1 LSGGSWRFLCR
12 FGSWLPALESDPA
25 FGYAPDIKMAI
36 AEYDAIV
43 LGGGPGGYVCAI
55 RLAQLGQKTLCI
67 EEEEYGG
74 VCLNWGCIP
83 SKALIANA
91 HFVEKSKHIADH
103 GIAVSGVNV
112 DVGKMQTWKNGI
124 VKKLTGGVRGLLKSN
139 GATIL
144 EGRGKLVSKN
154 TVEVTLKA
162 GGTEQVIAKKAI
174 VIATGSATIQV
185 PGFEF
190 DGKRIIGAREAVSLP
205 QVPKRLVVV
214 GGGVIGL
221 ELGMTYQ
228 SFGSALTVVE
238 LTNSLLPGIDPD
250 CVKVV
255 EKTLSKRGASVLKGA
270 KAEKYETLPDG
281 SVALTVSIDGKS
293 QKLECDVVL
302 VAVGM
307 KPRSKGIGLEEVGV
321 TIDQRGFVPTNELC
335 ETNVKGIYAIGDVS
349 GAPMLAHKASKEGEV
364 CAEVIA
370 GHHAGKDWVTVP
382 GIVFTDPEVA
392 TAGLTELQAKEQGIA
407 VKVGKFPFAAL
418 GRAMSIGETDG
429 FVKVVTDTKTGR
441 VVGIHIVG
449 PNASDL
455 ISEAALAL
463 ETVATAEDLALT
475 VHPHPTLGEALM
487 EAAAASIG
495 KSIHM
500 LNR

>member
-1 LSGGSWRFLCR
+1 
-12 FGSWLPALESDPA
+12 
-25 FGYAPDIKMAI
+25 MAQT
-36 AEYDAIV
+36 EYDAIV

-91 HFVEKSKHIADH
+91 HYVEKSKHIADH
-103 GIAVSGVNV
+103 GIAVSGVSV

-124 VKKLTGGVRGLLKSN
+124 VKKLTSGVRGLLKSN
-139 GATIL
+139 GATVMD
-144 EGRGKLVSKN
+144 GRGKLVAKD
-154 TVEVTLKA
+154 TIEVTLKG
-162 GGTEQVIAKKAI
+162 GGTERVKAKKGI

-190 DGKRIIGAREAVSLP
+190 DGKRVIGAREAVSL
-205 QVPKRLVVV
+205 QQIPKRLVVV

-221 ELGMTYQ
+221 ELGMVYQ
-228 SFGSALTVVE
+228 SFGAQLTVVE
-238 LTNSLLPGIDPD
+238 LTNTLLPGIDPD

-255 EKTLSKRGASVLKGA
+255 EKTLSKRGATVLKGA
-270 KAEKYETLPDG
+270 RAEKYEALPDG
-281 SVALTVSIDGKS
+281 SLAVHVSAEGKT
-293 QKLECDVVL
+293 QKIECDVVL

-307 KPRSKGIGLEEVGV
+307 KPRSKGIGLEEIGV
-321 TIDQRGFVPTNELC
+321 KIDQRGFVPTNEFC
-335 ETNVKGIYAIGDVS
+335 ETNVKGVYAIGDVS

-392 TAGLTELQAKEQGIA
+392 TVGITEAQAKEQGITA
-407 VKVGKFPFAAL
+407 KTGKFPFSAL

-429 FVKVVTDTKTGR
+429 FVKVVTDTKSGR
-441 VVGIHIVG
+441 VLGIHIVG

-475 VHPHPTLGEALM
+475 IHPHPTLGESLM
-487 EAAAASIG
+487 EAAAASVG
-495 KSIHM
+495 KAIHM

>member
-1 LSGGSWRFLCR
+1 MDQF
-12 FGSWLPALESDPA
+12 
-25 FGYAPDIKMAI
+25 
-36 AEYDAIV
+36 DAIV

-55 RLAQLGQKTLCI
+55 RLGQLGLKVACI

-91 HFVEKSKHIADH
+91 HFVEKSRHIADS
-103 GIAVSGVNV
+103 GITVGDLKVDVEKMQIWKGGVVKKMTSGV
-112 DVGKMQTWKNGI
+112 
-124 VKKLTGGVRGLLKSN
+124 RSLLKAN
-139 GATIL
+139 GGEMI
-144 EGRGKLVSKN
+144 EGRGKVVDSK
-154 TVEVTLKA
+154 TVEVTLKSGEKRRVSA
-162 GGTEQVIAKKAI
+162 TKGL

-190 DGKRIIGAREAVSLP
+190 DGKQVIGAREAVSLRKI
-205 QVPKRLVVV
+205 PKRLVVI

-221 ELGMTYQ
+221 ELGMVYQ
-228 SFGSALTVVE
+228 SFGAELTVVE
-238 LTNSLLPGIDPD
+238 LTPSLLPGVDPD

-255 EKTLSKRGASVLKGA
+255 EKKLEKRGGKVLKNTRTESL
-270 KAEKYETLPDG
+270 EKTESG
-281 SVALTVSIDGKS
+281 VAVIVSTDGKE
-293 QKLECDVVL
+293 QRIEADVVL

-307 KPRSKGIGLEEVGV
+307 KPRSLGVGLEEIGV
-321 TIDQRGFVPTNELC
+321 EIDQRGFVKTNEFC
-335 ETNVKGIYAIGDVS
+335 ETNVKGVYAIGDVS
-349 GAPMLAHKASKEGEV
+349 GQPMLAHKASKEGEV
-364 CAEVIA
+364 AAEVIA

-382 GIVFTDPEVA
+382 GIIFTDPEIA
-392 TAGLTELQAKEQGIA
+392 TVGLTEEQAKEQGFA
-407 VKVGKFPFAAL
+407 AKTGKFPFSVL

-441 VVGIHIVG
+441 VLGIHIVG

-455 ISEAALAL
+455 ISEGALAL

-475 VHPHPTLGEALM
+475 IHPHPTLGESLM

-495 KSIHM
+495 KAVHM
-500 LNR
+500 MNR